1 MIGVFDSGAGGIDT
15 VRHLRGLLPFADIC
29 YIADRKNAPYGTK
42 SKNEIV
48 ALAVNNIKHLEL
60 LGAER
65 VLIACCT
72 ASSVFDFLPERERK
86 IAVPIIKPTASRA
99 VNITENGKIGVIATE
114 ATVRSGVFTRE
125 IKAQAPTAE
134 VTELAAQPLVRLV
147 ESGACDRNITKEQIE
162 IVKNEILPLLALDID
177 TLVLGCTHFPSLERT
192 VRGLLPGVKTVSSS
206 KEGALYMA
214 KEQLSAGVG
223 KTSYI

>member
-72 ASSVFDFLPERERK
+72 ASSVFDFLPERESISYIKRLTE
-86 IAVPIIKPTASRA
+86 VFPLVPVTPIIFKFS
-99 VNITENGKIGVIATE
+99 
-114 ATVRSGVFTRE
+114 
-125 IKAQAPTAE
+125 
-134 VTELAAQPLVRLV
+134 
-147 ESGACDRNITKEQIE
+147 
-162 IVKNEILPLLALDID
+162 
-177 TLVLGCTHFPSLERT
+177 
-192 VRGLLPGVKTVSSS
+192 
-206 KEGALYMA
+206 
-214 KEQLSAGVG
+214 
-223 KTSYI
+223 